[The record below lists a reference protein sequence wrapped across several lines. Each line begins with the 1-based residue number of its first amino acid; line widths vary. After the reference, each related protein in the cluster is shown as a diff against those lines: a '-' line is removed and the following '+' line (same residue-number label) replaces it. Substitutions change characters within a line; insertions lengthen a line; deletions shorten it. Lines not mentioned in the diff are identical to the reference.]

1 MTIELPTITR
11 KSAGIIIEEM
21 KTLVPFSING
31 GPDGY
36 IKEITK
42 HLVKSQIRY
51 MFHLQDGTTLYSMRD
66 WREYS
71 ENGGPT
77 TRMVLQQLDRLLWDH
92 VSTEKNNG

>member
-1 MTIELPTITR
+1 MKTPTITR

-21 KTLVPFSING
+21 KTLMPFSING

-42 HLVKSQIRY
+42 HLVNGRIRY
-51 MFHLQDGTTLYSMRD
+51 MVHLKDGTTLQTMRC